1 MKHTWLEDNWGY
13 IILNDKNNLTKTYIE
28 YINDLIELV
37 PKGISSAIY
46 TQTTD
51 VEAEINGL
59 ITYDRYEIK
68 ISDEIKEYNQKLIS
82 SLTD

>member
-1 MKHTWLEDNWGY
+1 M
-13 IILNDKNNLTKTYIE
+13 YIE

-37 PKGISSAIY
+37 PKGISAAIY

-59 ITYDRYEIK
+59 MSYDRYETK
-68 ISDEIKEYNQKLIS
+68 VFDDIKEYNQKLIS
-82 SLTD
+82 SLNVI